1 MENNISINSAK
12 YQKKRKLMKFKDGLE
27 NFLISSL
34 PVFGFLIFGAFPMVL
49 SLVMSFFEMHDTD
62 FSNAV
67 FIGLDN
73 YKNMLNFNVYGE
85 DFLYTFLT
93 AGIFMIS
100 VPIGLAI
107 PIFIAYQLNKIQF
120 AKHFF
125 RSVFFVPA
133 VCAVTIIV
141 IVFKMF
147 IDENSGVFNQ
157 ILTGLHFEP
166 VKWLT
171 GNPLTFNISMIIV
184 SVWSGLGYATVL
196 LQAAFAGVDESYEE
210 AAKIDGA
217 SSSQIFWKITFPAIT
232 PTLGYL
238 VTMRLIDSLQQMS
251 LYYQFGFGIA
261 SPPQWTE
268 GLYAYNTPVV
278 YIYRM
283 IFANSYQFGYGIGSA
298 AAWILAV
305 VIFVVTRINFKLQ
318 EKWVSY
324 DF

>member
-73 YKNMLNFNVYGE
+73 YKNMLNFNVYGK

-171 GNPLTFNISMIIV
+171 GNPLN
-184 SVWSGLGYATVL
+184 ACN
-196 LQAAFAGVDESYEE
+196 Q
-210 AAKIDGA
+210 
-217 SSSQIFWKITFPAIT
+217 
-232 PTLGYL
+232 
-238 VTMRLIDSLQQMS
+238 R
-251 LYYQFGFGIA
+251 
-261 SPPQWTE
+261 
-268 GLYAYNTPVV
+268 
-278 YIYRM
+278 
-283 IFANSYQFGYGIGSA
+283 
-298 AAWILAV
+298 
-305 VIFVVTRINFKLQ
+305 
-318 EKWVSY
+318 
-324 DF
+324 

>member
-12 YQKKRKLMKFKDGLE
+12 YQKKRKLMKFKDGFE

-34 PVFGFLIFGAFPMVL
+34 PFFGFLIFGAFPMVV
-49 SLVMSFFEMHDTD
+49 SLVMSLFDMRDTD
-62 FSNAV
+62 FSKAV
-67 FIGLDN
+67 FVGLKN
-73 YKNMLNFNVYGE
+73 YKNMLSFNVYGK

-93 AGIFMIS
+93 VGIFCLS

-107 PIFIAYQLNKIQF
+107 PLFIAYQLNKIQF
-120 AKHFF
+120 AKRFF

-147 IDENSGVFNQ
+147 VDEYTGVFNQ
-157 ILTGLHFEP
+157 ILTDLHFAP
-166 VKWLT
+166 VKWIT
-171 GNPLTFNISMIIV
+171 GTPATFGISMIIV
-184 SVWSGLGYATVL
+184 SIWSGLGYATVL

-217 SSSQIFWKITFPAIT
+217 SSTQIFWKITFPAIT

-261 SPPQWTE
+261 SPPEWTK

-283 IFANSYQFGYGIGSA
+283 IFVNSFQYGYGIGSA
-298 AAWILAV
+298 AAWILAA